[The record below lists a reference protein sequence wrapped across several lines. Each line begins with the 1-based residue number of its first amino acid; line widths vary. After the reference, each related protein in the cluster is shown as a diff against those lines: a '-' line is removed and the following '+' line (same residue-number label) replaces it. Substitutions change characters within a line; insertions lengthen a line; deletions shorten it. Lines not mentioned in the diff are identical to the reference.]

1 MHSLNGIVG
10 NVEYDG
16 KNALKKG
23 TQTRQ
28 VKWLSEN
35 RIALETRTNFNAGWQ
50 ILERVTD
57 GQTVMSRIMHAYLH

>member
-1 MHSLNGIVG
+1 MG

-16 KNALKKG
+16 KEALKKG
-23 TQTRQ
+23 TLTRQ

-35 RIALETRTNFNAGWQ
+35 RIAVGTPTNYNEGWQ

-57 GQTVMSRIMHAYLH
+57 GQSMMSRIMHANRP